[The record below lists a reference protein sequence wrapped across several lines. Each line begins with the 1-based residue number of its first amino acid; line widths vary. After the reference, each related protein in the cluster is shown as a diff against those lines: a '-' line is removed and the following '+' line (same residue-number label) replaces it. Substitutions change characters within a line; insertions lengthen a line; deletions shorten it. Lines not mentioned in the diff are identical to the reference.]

1 MSRKTPDS
9 PESERGV
16 QGVALLYKAFRVL
29 DAVAAA
35 RNAPRIG
42 ELLIATRLSKGTLY
56 RLLQALVDRRYL
68 RVDPAEQS
76 YHLGT
81 RLFDLAHS
89 VWESFDLRAA
99 AAPELIDL
107 RDRLGETTRLSVLDG
122 YHVLCIDQQDAF
134 SELRVA
140 SGIGNRVPAHASSAG
155 KAMLSALEPVHK
167 AQVLSRLSYDPLTP
181 ATIGDEAAL
190 RDHLDLVSAK
200 GYALSIEERLAGI
213 SSVAA
218 AILDANSRPVGA
230 LGVTGP
236 AFRLGLDRLNAIGR
250 DLILAARRISGNAG
264 IYTQPF
270 SVSTPRRPEVPVPGG
285 VECVL
290 EAQPL
295 QGEGPLWS
303 ATRQMLYWVDILGP
317 ALHVFDPRRGSDRSI
332 PFPFMLSALAET
344 ADGNLAVATRRGVQL
359 FDLSTSRLTPLID
372 PESAL
377 ASNRLNDAK
386 VDRRGRLWVGSMAID
401 GSPGHGSLYRIDG
414 RGRATTVDSGFAI
427 SNGIAWSPDDRFLY
441 FIDSGVN
448 RVYRYAFDIDSGA
461 VGERS
466 TFISF
471 PEDSGRP
478 GGMTVDAEGFLW
490 IAHYDGWAVSRF
502 APDGRL
508 DRSIPLPVPRP
519 TSCTFGGDGLRDLYV
534 TSARIRLSA
543 ERISE
548 APRSGSVFRIR
559 PGVRGLP
566 EPAFALA
573 ARPQPAAPGRAGPAG
588 DPA

>member
-1 MSRKTPDS
+1 MARTRPTGSD
-9 PESERGV
+9 SERDV

-35 RNAPRIG
+35 QSPPRIG
-42 ELLIATRLSKGTLY
+42 DLLAATELSRGTLY

-89 VWESFDLRAA
+89 VWERFDLRAA
-99 AAPELIDL
+99 AASELIDL

-122 YHVLCIDQQDAF
+122 YHVLCIDQLDAF

-140 SGIGNRVPAHASSAG
+140 SGIGNRVPAHASAAG
-155 KAMLSALEPVHK
+155 KAMLAALEPVHK
-167 AQVLSRLSYDPLTP
+167 AGILARLTYERLTP
-181 ATIGDEAAL
+181 ATIDGESAF
-190 RDHLDLVSAK
+190 RSHLDLVAAK
-200 GYALSIEERLAGI
+200 GYALSLDERVAGI

-218 AILDANSRPVGA
+218 PILDANSRPVGA
-230 LGVTGP
+230 LSVTGP
-236 AFRLGLDRLNAIGR
+236 SFRLSLDRLNAIGR

-264 IYTQPF
+264 IFSQSF
-270 SVSTPRRPEVPVPGG
+270 SVQTPRRPEVPVPEE

-290 EAQPL
+290 AAKPL

-303 ATRQMLYWVDILGP
+303 PGRGVLYWVDILGP
-317 ALHVFDPRRGSDRSI
+317 ALHVFDPRQGSDRSI
-332 PFPFMLSALAET
+332 PFPVMLSALAET
-344 ADGNLAVATRRGVQL
+344 SDGRLAIATQRGVQL
-359 FDLSTSRLTPLID
+359 FDLATSRLAPLVD
-372 PESAL
+372 PEPGLGA
-377 ASNRLNDAK
+377 NRLNDAK

-414 RGRATTVDSGFAI
+414 RGRVTAVDSGFAI
-427 SNGIAWSPDDRFLY
+427 SNGIAWSPDDRYLY
-441 FIDSGVN
+441 FIDSGTG
-448 RVYRYAFDIDSGA
+448 RVYRYDFDLASGSVGARTTLIAFA
-461 VGERS
+461 E
-466 TFISF
+466 
-471 PEDSGRP
+471 ESGRP

-508 DRSIPLPVPRP
+508 DRRIVLPVPRP
-519 TSCTFGGDGLRDLYV
+519 TSCIFGGEGLGDLFV

-543 ERISE
+543 ERIAE
-548 APRSGSVFRIR
+548 APLSGSVFRVAT
-559 PGVRGLP
+559 GVRGLP
-566 EPAFALA
+566 EPLFAMA
-573 ARPQPAAPGRAGPAG
+573 PA
-588 DPA
+588 